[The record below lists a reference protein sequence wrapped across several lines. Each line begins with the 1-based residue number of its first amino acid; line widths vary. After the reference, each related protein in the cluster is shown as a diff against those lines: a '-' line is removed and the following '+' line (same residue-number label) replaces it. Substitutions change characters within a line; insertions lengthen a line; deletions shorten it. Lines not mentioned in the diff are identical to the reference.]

1 MSVLVNGSPT
11 EKINIRRG
19 LKQGDPIYSPVLV
32 SFIVA
37 KGLGV
42 LMKRA
47 VEIQCFE
54 GFEIDWQNDIIFHLQ
69 YADDTL
75 YVGKATVENLW
86 TLNAIIHG
94 FEMV

>member
-1 MSVLVNGSPT
+1 
-11 EKINIRRG
+11 
-19 LKQGDPIYSPVLV
+19 
-32 SFIVA
+32 
-37 KGLGV
+37 
-42 LMKRA
+42 MKRA